1 MQVIVHLGAHRCA
14 TTSFQDYL
22 RFNAPA
28 LAEQGLEVWGPDR
41 TRHGLFHGIL
51 PTPSATPQS
60 KAAKRAKGRLRMRLD
75 QSRAAGVQQLVISD
89 ENMIGS
95 LRENIRLAGL
105 YDGIGERLARF
116 HEAFDGA
123 VSVLAVN
130 LRSLESYWTSALT
143 YAVARGH
150 PVPTTGLLDRLAG
163 SPRSWRDVLTDIAC
177 SMPDVEIRVL
187 PFETFGGRPEV
198 QLELLTGLAGPRE
211 NARMRHAASPRL
223 EELRAMMSTSAARA
237 LPDGEG
243 RWRPFDEVQTAA
255 LRECYADDLMWLA
268 AGADGL
274 SQIRLMNDPDKQAA
288 GDNPLQNDLTRGRPH
303 DEDRRLAGS
312 G

>member
-51 PTPSATPQS
+51 PGPSVTPPAT
-60 KAAKRAKGRLRMRLD
+60 AAKRARGRLRMRLD
-75 QSRAAGVQQLVISD
+75 ESRAAGTRQLLISD
-89 ENMIGS
+89 ENMMGS
-95 LRENIRLAGL
+95 VRENLRLAGL

-116 HEAFDGA
+116 HEAFDGT

-150 PVPTTGLLDRLAG
+150 RVPAGGQLDRLLE
-163 SPRSWRDVLTDIAC
+163 STRSWRDVLTDIAC
-177 SMPDVEIRVL
+177 SMPGVEIRVL
-187 PFETFGGRPEV
+187 PFETFGGRPEL
-198 QLELLTGLAGPRE
+198 QLELLTGLKGPRE

-237 LPDGEG
+237 LPEGEG

-255 LRECYADDLMWLA
+255 LRERYADDLMWLA

-274 SQIRLMNDPDKQAA
+274 SQIRIMNDPDKQAA
-288 GDNPLQNDLTRGRPH
+288 GDNPPENDLTRGRLH

>member
-22 RFNAPA
+22 RFNASA
-28 LAEQGLEVWGPDR
+28 LAEKGLEVWGPDR
-41 TRHGLFHGIL
+41 TRHGLYHGIL
-51 PTPSATPQS
+51 PEPSVTPAA
-60 KAAKRAKGRLRMRLD
+60 KGAKRAKGRLKMRLD
-75 QSRAAGVQQLVISD
+75 QSCSAGVKKLLISD
-89 ENMIGS
+89 ENMMGS
-95 LRENIRLAGL
+95 MRENLRLGGL

-116 HEAFDGA
+116 HEAFDGR
-123 VSVLAVN
+123 VSILAVN
-130 LRSLESYWTSALT
+130 LRSLEAYWTSVLT

-150 PVPTTGLLDRLAG
+150 CVPTGRQLDRLLE
-163 SPRSWRDVLTDIAC
+163 STRSWRDVLTDIAC
-177 SMPDVEIRVL
+177 SMPGVDIRVL

-198 QLELLTGLAGPRE
+198 QLELLTGLKGPRE
-211 NARMRHAASPRL
+211 SARMRHAASPRL

-255 LRECYADDLMWLA
+255 LRERYADDLMWLA